1 MEHLTLE
8 SIKELPRDYL
18 TAKEAAAVMGI
29 SVVSFY
35 KCHGKFPF
43 PILRVGR
50 SYRILKKPF
59 LEYMEV
65 GRSGKG

>member
-1 MEHLTLE
+1 MEHLTIE
-8 SIKELPRDYL
+8 SVRELPRDYL

-43 PILRVGR
+43 PILRIGR
-50 SYRILKKPF
+50 GYRIPKGAF
-59 LEYMEV
+59 IEYMEF
-65 GRSGKG
+65 GRSGRG